1 MTTAAP
7 FYTLKQETRH
17 ERRTIDK
24 TLRAFKIWVIYKQ
37 DNLLC
42 EFDEEATEQE
52 ARAVLA
58 ALQFAHIKTSREHLL
73 ELLKEAAE
81 ETQDY
86 KEGGFLT
93 RDDGTAK
100 NPGKWHEEAKALFS
114 FGADEPETD
123 QILADTLTI
132 CKANAAPAFAK
143 ETICPYCNA
152 AHKIDQSQN
161 LQFCEECTTEWELD
175 PRPARPME
183 AHPDDCPA
191 EDDAAP
197 IFTYVIDK
205 DERGEFSASVRD
217 ENGAF
222 IYEFDGHLFHNG
234 QMKHKNDVSGL
245 SDYLKYLQI
254 LPEDAILTAED

>member
-100 NPGKWHEEAKALFS
+100 NPGKWHEEAKALFP
-114 FGADEPETD
+114 FGADEQPARSMEALPDYRPAENDTD
-123 QILADTLTI
+123 
-132 CKANAAPAFAK
+132 
-143 ETICPYCNA
+143 
-152 AHKIDQSQN
+152 
-161 LQFCEECTTEWELD
+161 EEELD
-175 PRPARPME
+175 QNALFM
-183 AHPDDCPA
+183 
-191 EDDAAP
+191 
-197 IFTYVIDK
+197 IFG
-205 DERGEFSASVRD
+205 R
-217 ENGAF
+217 
-222 IYEFDGHLFHNG
+222 
-234 QMKHKNDVSGL
+234 
-245 SDYLKYLQI
+245 
-254 LPEDAILTAED
+254 